1 MPRTSN
7 TKRSSG
13 PVNTNWG
20 SRPVNTKL
28 GARACKYKLQTR
40 AGGRDRGSRPGL
52 GAKQRARGRETQRPQ
67 IYLFFHRNIFKLLKI
82 ILKVN
87 ENILLPIIIEC
98 FAGLYSIGKDMRQ
111 NELKTSTFL
120 LNFPRQ
126 DFLENE
132 LLFEKN
138 RILTR
143 PNNASLV
150 KWYKD
155 FNLEKGLLFKIG
167 IKFFLSNQKSSSL
180 LSF

>member
-1 MPRTSN
+1 M
-7 TKRSSG
+7 
-13 PVNTNWG
+13 
-20 SRPVNTKL
+20 
-28 GARACKYKLQTR
+28 GARACKYKLQSRASKYKLGTR
-40 AGGRDRGSRPGL
+40 TGGRDRGPRPGL
-52 GAKQRARGRETQRPQ
+52 GAKQRARDRETQRPQ
-67 IYLFFHRNIFKLLKI
+67 NYLFFHRNIFKFLKI

-87 ENILLPIIIEC
+87 ENILLPIILER